1 MSERSPSVSRGLNVT
16 MKTRNAWTTSE
27 PPVDSHVTTSH
38 MMNTMA
44 GWTLTT
50 SKTAS
55 KRTASK
61 TAESKTAVETVTV
74 TRSRSRGAA
83 TDVVSVGLE
92 KRCAGLSG
100 A

>member
-1 MSERSPSVSRGLNVT
+1 

-27 PPVDSHVTTSH
+27 PPVGSHVTTSH

-55 KRTASK
+55 KRTASKTAASK

>member
-1 MSERSPSVSRGLNVT
+1 

-27 PPVDSHVTTSH
+27 PPVGSHVTTSH

-55 KRTASK
+55 KRTASKRTASKTAASK